1 MTTGPA
7 TDRFETRREFKKT
20 NPARPGEG
28 ATAMGRGDKRTKKG
42 KIFRKSFGKSR
53 PKTVHENHSKPEA
66 PKPAVAPPAH

>member
-1 MTTGPA
+1 
-7 TDRFETRREFKKT
+7 
-20 NPARPGEG
+20 
-28 ATAMGRGDKRTKKG
+28 MGRGDKRTKKG